1 MADRSVRIANG
12 AKVTMR
18 AHTRHAPRANSG
30 KRRQFPP
37 GAAGRMLC
45 SAPTEIPIGGV
56 GPTRRTTSERHCWGP
71 ELIVRLEDR
80 DDNTSQPGCRPVTSL
95 RSRSAS
101 AEAASRMRF
110 AQLRSGGRRDTRVP
124 KQDTGAPSP
133 THGGFAR
140 CFTGH
145 LLGPAVDS
153 GDSVYNLPGPLRST
167 ST

>member
-1 MADRSVRIANG
+1 MADRSVWIANR

-56 GPTRRTTSERHCWGP
+56 GPTRRTTSGRHCWGP
-71 ELIVRLEDR
+71 ELIVRLGTGATTHLSPDAVRSHPCGADR
-80 DDNTSQPGCRPVTSL
+80 PPPRPCPECA
-95 RSRSAS
+95 SRSCDPV
-101 AEAASRMRF
+101 
-110 AQLRSGGRRDTRVP
+110 GRRDTRVP

-133 THGGFAR
+133 THGGSAR
-140 CFTGH
+140 CFTGY

-153 GDSVYNLPGPLRST
+153 GGSVYDLSGLLRSA